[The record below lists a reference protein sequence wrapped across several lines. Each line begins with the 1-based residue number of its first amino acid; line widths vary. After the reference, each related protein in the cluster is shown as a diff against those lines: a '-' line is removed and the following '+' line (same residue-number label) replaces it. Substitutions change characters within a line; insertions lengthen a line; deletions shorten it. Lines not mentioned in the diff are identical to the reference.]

1 VTETIYRQ
9 RKTLETIFR
18 ILDTDN
24 SGSLTREELRVGCDL
39 LAKHSASIQ
48 LSSEELDQLVDT
60 MDINRDGQI
69 NFNEFLESFRL
80 VDNKFAEMQ
89 QSR

>member
-1 VTETIYRQ
+1 M
-9 RKTLETIFR
+9 
-18 ILDTDN
+18 
-24 SGSLTREELRVGCDL
+24 GCDL

-80 VDNKFAEMQ
+80 VDNKFAELQ